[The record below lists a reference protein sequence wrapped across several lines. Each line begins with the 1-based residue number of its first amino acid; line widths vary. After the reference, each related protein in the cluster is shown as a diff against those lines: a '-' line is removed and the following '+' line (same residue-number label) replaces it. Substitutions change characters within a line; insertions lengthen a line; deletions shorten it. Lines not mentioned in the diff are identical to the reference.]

1 MSNPDDLGPSVCQQL
16 AYLPSIISVYLHRL
30 DAGIS
35 TSQNSISSLT
45 RSNPL
50 RTLMVQRLGIA
61 RFQRYELSGQQ
72 ADLEQSIIH
81 FTEAIFLQH
90 HGDIQPSFLNMAQKF
105 YHLTFPTFFRVA
117 KSRQPEDVKFCVRYL
132 RYLREQWHDVP
143 LKIFQPRPV
152 TATLVRALA
161 IQVELGLG
169 IMGQDIEEMAGLCGE
184 LLESDISPEPIV
196 DFATTASVNASVN
209 RPAHGGFPFQ
219 KVIDCLRM
227 ATTRLLGL
235 HTVSIALAACLYE
248 RFFRAPSDD
257 DHEEGMTIVDDI
269 IMSHAPDDRPNQCMQ
284 QAMVLAYKFSETR
297 FYIYGKPEDLEQAIY
312 RTRALLDKVH
322 PSLED
327 PMHAGLTERISHL
340 QMLRQGEP
348 ERQKTWS
355 DTSAPDKLPSFR
367 DLNTSV
373 PEPRHL
379 LLLKRLTEAFDPS
392 TTLRLTDMEEIANA
406 IKYCQEFRVL
416 YPHNKFEF
424 MARIT
429 LAYLFFNAF
438 TLTHQAEYLD
448 EACSIARDD
457 INTSSSQTS
466 HVLSLRLLIL
476 VLQARLRFFHRGE
489 DLDELIRLFLMAA
502 KHDNI
507 TTADKLEI
515 SHQWVSTA
523 RDFGHYSI
531 STAYDHAMLLIQASV
546 VYAPTL
552 DRQHSRFVAKNEVFK
567 TIPLDYASHQ
577 IQTNQIEQAVETLER
592 GRALLWS
599 EMRGLR
605 TSIDQITLVDPHL
618 ADEFA
623 TINRE
628 LETLTFAFAP
638 NDDAYVGSSDDEGM
652 DSFGQLVVRQR
663 KLLDDRA
670 KLISRIQALPGFDTF
685 LKPPAFDGL
694 RSAASHGPVI
704 IINHSDWRSDII
716 ILLHNSP
723 PSLIPTSDG
732 FYARA
737 IELQDQLLRERKN
750 GLESNEYEG
759 TLRSVLKE
767 LYEIVGQPVIK
778 RLNELNVPEQSR
790 VWWCPTSVFCSLPLH
805 AMGPIPSDGGPPRY
819 FLDLYIP
826 SYIPSLSAL
835 IESRKHSSQAI
846 RKPSILLVAHPDEKM
861 PQALKEMKVVQAI
874 DTQVTTLFSAKAK
887 PTAALAHL
895 RDHRFAH
902 IVCHGILEPGKPF
915 EASFRLHRGERLLL
929 LDIVRSQLPNAEF
942 AFLSACHTAE
952 LTEESIADEVL
963 HLAAAMQ
970 FCGFRSV
977 VGTMWAMA
985 DIDGRDL
992 AGSFYESL
1000 FSNGAQ
1006 GVRYFERTAAALRDA
1021 VRELRRKGGTTL
1033 ERWVNFIHYGA

>member
-1 MSNPDDLGPSVCQQL
+1 
-16 AYLPSIISVYLHRL
+16 
-30 DAGIS
+30 
-35 TSQNSISSLT
+35 
-45 RSNPL
+45 
-50 RTLMVQRLGIA
+50 
-61 RFQRYELSGQQ
+61 
-72 ADLEQSIIH
+72 
-81 FTEAIFLQH
+81 
-90 HGDIQPSFLNMAQKF
+90 MAQIF
-105 YHLTFPTFFRVA
+105 HHLAFATFFRVA

-169 IMGQDIEEMAGLCGE
+169 ITGQDIEEMAALCDE
-184 LLESDISPEPIV
+184 LLQSDISPEPIV
-196 DFATTASVNASVN
+196 DFASTAAANASVH
-209 RPAHGGFPFQ
+209 RPTDGGFPFQ

-227 ATTRLLGL
+227 ATTRLPSL
-235 HTVSIALAACLYE
+235 HAVSLALAACLYE
-248 RFFRAPSDD
+248 RFFRAPSYD
-257 DHEEGMTIVDDI
+257 DHEEGMSIVDDI
-269 IMSHAPDDRPNQCMQ
+269 IMSHASDDKPNQCMQ
-284 QAMVLAYKFSETR
+284 QAIALAYKFAETR
-297 FYIYGKPEDLEQAIY
+297 FFVYGKPEDLEQAIY
-312 RTRALLDKVH
+312 RIRALLEKVY
-322 PSLED
+322 PNPED
-327 PMHAGLTERISHL
+327 PKHAGLIERLSHL
-340 QMLRQGEP
+340 QMSRHGEP
-348 ERQKTWS
+348 GLQTTWS
-355 DTSAPDKLPSFR
+355 NTSASDKLPSLR

-373 PEPRHL
+373 PEPRDI
-379 LLLKRLTEAFDPS
+379 LKRLTEVFDPS
-392 TTLRLTDMEEIANA
+392 ITLRLTGMEEIANA
-406 IKYCQEFRVL
+406 IEYCQEFRVL
-416 YPHNKFEF
+416 YPHNKFELI
-424 MARIT
+424 ARTT
-429 LAYLFFNAF
+429 LAYLYFNAF

-457 INTSSSQTS
+457 INTPRSRTS

-476 VLQARLRFFHRGE
+476 ILQARLRFFNRGE
-489 DLDELIRLFLMAA
+489 DLDELVRLFLMAA

-507 TTADKLEI
+507 TISDKLEI

-523 RDFGHYSI
+523 RDFGHHSI
-531 STAYDHAMLLIQASV
+531 STAYDHAMSSIQASV

-552 DRQHSRFVAKNEVFK
+552 DRQHSRFVAKKEGFK
-567 TIPLDYASHQ
+567 AMPLDYASHQ

-605 TSIDQITLVDPHL
+605 TSIDQITLVDPRL

-628 LETLTFAFAP
+628 LEALTFAFAP
-638 NDDAYVGSSDDEGM
+638 NDDAFGDDEGM

-670 KLISRIQALPGFDTF
+670 KLISRIQALPGFGTF
-685 LKPPAFDGL
+685 LKPPTFDGL
-694 RSAASHGPVI
+694 RPAASQGPVI
-704 IINHSDWRSDII
+704 IINHSVWRSDII
-716 ILLHNSP
+716 ILLHDSP

-750 GLESNEYEG
+750 GLESDEYEG
-759 TLRSVLKE
+759 TLRSVLEE
-767 LYEIVGQPVIK
+767 LYEIVGRPVIK

-805 AMGPIPSDGGPPRY
+805 AMGPIPSDVGPPRY

-835 IESRKHSSQAI
+835 IESRKPSSQAT

-861 PQALKEMKVVQAI
+861 PQASKEMKVVQTV
-874 DTQVTTLFSAKAK
+874 DTQVTTLFSGKAK
-887 PTAALAHL
+887 PAAALAHL

-915 EASFRLHRGERLLL
+915 EASFRLHGGERLLL
-929 LDIVRSQLPNAEF
+929 LDIVRSRLPDAEF

-963 HLAAAMQ
+963 HLVAAMQ
-970 FCGFRSV
+970 FCGFRGV

-985 DIDGRDL
+985 DVDGRDL
-992 AGSFYESL
+992 AGSFYGSL
-1000 FSNGAQ
+1000 FSDGAR

-1021 VRELRRKGGTTL
+1021 VRELRRKGGMTL